1 MCEICLNLLC
11 LLKLVKTLLLTSM
24 DSLLSIHRDFFT
36 DVMDFTW
43 VDLMMCERGK
53 SGFVA
58 KWGSPSGLGV

>member
-1 MCEICLNLLC
+1 MH
-11 LLKLVKTLLLTSM
+11 VSTQM

-43 VDLMMCERGK
+43 VDPMMCERGK